1 MSVAASR
8 QFPVTKVQGSADP
21 LEMAIAL
28 LENGDALLSDAAYLM
43 DDGRQSRAAALAVMA
58 SEEFSKVHY
67 CLDAITGEAVMPSSS
82 SRAWKDHREKLE
94 TAKALELAFV
104 DAEPN
109 FDMDVAR
116 ADVDFLVQLKMACL
130 YVDHESGAILR
141 PRDKRVDVAALIV
154 SGNAK
159 SALLHRVI
167 DRLTPE
173 VLVAMDEH
181 RDLLTNVLDHLV
193 NEDDPEG
200 TIKRLR
206 TVAAAA
212 ALDDPDAL
220 YSALESAL
228 QAVAHEGRAEH
239 HASDASKK

>member
-1 MSVAASR
+1 MQASV
-8 QFPVTKVQGSADP
+8 DP

-43 DDGRQSRAAALAVMA
+43 DDGRRSRAAALAVMA

-67 CLDAITGEAVMPSSS
+67 CLDAITGEASMPRSS

-94 TAKALELAFV
+94 TAKALELAFI

-116 ADVDFLVQLKMACL
+116 ADVDFLVQLKMSCL
-130 YVDHESGAILR
+130 YVDHLSGAILR
-141 PRDKRVDVAALIV
+141 PSDNGVDVSALIA

-159 SALLHRVI
+159 SAVLHRVI
-167 DRLTPE
+167 DRVTPE
-173 VLVAMDEH
+173 VLAAMDEH
-181 RDLLTNVLDHLV
+181 RDLLTNLLDDLV

-212 ALDDPDAL
+212 LDDPDAL

-228 QAVAHEGRAEH
+228 RSAAHEGQVEH
-239 HASDASKK
+239 HARDASTK